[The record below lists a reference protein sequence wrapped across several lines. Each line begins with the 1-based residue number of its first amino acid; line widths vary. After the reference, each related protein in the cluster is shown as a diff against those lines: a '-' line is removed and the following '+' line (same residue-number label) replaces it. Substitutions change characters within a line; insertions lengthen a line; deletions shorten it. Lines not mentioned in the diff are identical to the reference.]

1 MVKMRPRGSDR
12 RPAAREGLAEMDLN
26 FTKGTCMRKIL
37 LAAAL
42 LAAAPLS
49 AFAAERV
56 SYSYVEAGWTQL
68 DTNDDYFG
76 DPKVDG
82 GYIRGS
88 FDIGPQVNVFG
99 AWSYV
104 SKKYN
109 GSYAGYDASL
119 KLELNQPELGIGYH
133 MPMSD
138 RVDFTADI
146 AWVRQNVEAKLS
158 VDGFDSA
165 TDKDHTNAGRA
176 TVGVRG
182 KPSVRTEAWAK
193 AGYLDG
199 GSDFKGT
206 WVGNLGGQVNFTQT
220 WGLVAEVQA
229 YRDVTQVSV
238 GVRASF

>member
-1 MVKMRPRGSDR
+1 
-12 RPAAREGLAEMDLN
+12 
-26 FTKGTCMRKIL
+26 MRKIL
-37 LAAAL
+37 LAAAV
-42 LAAAPLS
+42 LAGAPFAAS
-49 AFAAERV
+49 AAERV
-56 SYSYVEAGWTQL
+56 SYTFVEAGWTQL
-68 DTNDDYFG
+68 DTKDDNFN

-88 FDIGPQVNVFG
+88 FDIAPQVNVFG
-99 AWSYV
+99 GWSYV
-104 SKKYN
+104 SKKYRFN
-109 GSYAGYDASL
+109 VAGSDATV

-133 MPMSD
+133 MAMSD

-146 AWVRQNVEAKLS
+146 AWVRQNVDLKLS
-158 VDGFDSA
+158 VDGFGSDS
-165 TDKDHTNAGRA
+165 DKDHTNAGRA
-176 TVGVRG
+176 TLGVRG

-206 WVGNLGGQVNFTQT
+206 WVGNLGGQVNFTRT

>member
-1 MVKMRPRGSDR
+1 
-12 RPAAREGLAEMDLN
+12 
-26 FTKGTCMRKIL
+26 MRKIL

-42 LAAAPLS
+42 LAATSFTAS
-49 AFAAERV
+49 AAERV
-56 SYSYVEAGWTQL
+56 SYTYVEAGWTQL
-68 DTNDDYFG
+68 DTKDDGF
-76 DPKVDG
+76 DNPKVDG

-88 FDIGPQVNVFG
+88 FDIAPQVNVFG

-104 SKKYN
+104 SKSYK
-109 GSYAGYDASL
+109 GSYAGYDARL

-165 TDKDHTNAGRA
+165 KDKDHTNAGRA
-176 TVGVRG
+176 TLGVRG

-199 GSDFKGT
+199 GSDFRGT
-206 WVGNLGGQVNFTQT
+206 WVGNVGGQVNITRT
-220 WGLVAEVQA
+220 WGIVGEVQA
-229 YRDVTQVSV
+229 YRDVTQYSV

>member
-1 MVKMRPRGSDR
+1 
-12 RPAAREGLAEMDLN
+12 
-26 FTKGTCMRKIL
+26 MRKIL

-42 LAAAPLS
+42 LAIAPLS
-49 AFAAERV
+49 ASAAERV
-56 SYSYVEAGWTQL
+56 SYTYVEAGWTQL
-68 DTNDDYFG
+68 DTNDDYFN

-88 FDIGPQVNVFG
+88 FDIAPQVNVFG
-99 AWSYV
+99 GWSYM
-104 SKKYN
+104 SKKYKYRY
-109 GSYAGYDASL
+109 GSTDANL

-133 MPMSD
+133 MAMSD

-158 VDGFDSA
+158 VNGVGSDS
-165 TDKDHTNAGRA
+165 DKDHTNAGRA
-176 TVGVRG
+176 TLGVRG
-182 KPSVRTEAWAK
+182 KPSVRTEAWLK

-206 WVGNLGGQVNFTQT
+206 WVGNVGGQVNFTRT

-229 YRDVTQVSV
+229 YRDVTQFSV
-238 GVRASF
+238 GARASF